1 MKTSSQLY
9 SIQQISQKCDVPKS
23 TLRFWE
29 KKFNE
34 AIAPLRTQG
43 GQRRYTAEHISVI
56 ETIKK
61 LRDEGASLS
70 QTKQILSNGF
80 QKGQTQT
87 DKIDLFAIRTA
98 EVVRTEVYNFFTV
111 EERNK

>member
-61 LRDEGASLS
+61 LRDKGASLS
-70 QTKQILSNGF
+70 QTKQALSNGY
-80 QKGQTQT
+80 QEGEAQPG
-87 DKIDLFAIRTA
+87 KIDLLATRIA

>member
-1 MKTSSQLY
+1 MNSSSPLFT
-9 SIQQISQKCDVPKS
+9 IQQISQKCDVPKS

-43 GQRRYTAEHISVI
+43 GQRRYTAEHISII
-56 ETIKK
+56 EAIKK
-61 LRDEGASLS
+61 LRDKGASLS
-70 QTKQILSNGF
+70 QTKQALSNGY
-80 QKGQTQT
+80 QEGQTQP
-87 DKIDLFAIRTA
+87 DQLDLLAARIA
-98 EVVRTEVYNFFTV
+98 EVVRTEVYNFFAV